1 MLEERADVPTP
12 GEPDFYVDQC
22 ARRLGLGLGLGLG
35 LALTLTLTL
44 TLTLSLSLSLTLTRC
59 ARCQAD
65 AFHASLTS
73 DGPL

>member
-22 ARRLGLGLGLGLG
+22 ARWLGLGLGLGLG
-35 LALTLTLTL
+35 LTLTLT
-44 TLTLSLSLSLTLTRC
+44 LTLTRC

>member
-22 ARRLGLGLGLGLG
+22 AR
-35 LALTLTLTL
+35 
-44 TLTLSLSLSLTLTRC
+44 
-59 ARCQAD
+59 CQAD

>member
-1 MLEERADVPTP
+1 MGPHTQHTLLLTYLPTYLLTTHWKGWKSGRMLEERADVPTP

-22 ARRLGLGLGLGLG
+22 AR
-35 LALTLTLTL
+35 
-44 TLTLSLSLSLTLTRC
+44 
-59 ARCQAD
+59 CQAD